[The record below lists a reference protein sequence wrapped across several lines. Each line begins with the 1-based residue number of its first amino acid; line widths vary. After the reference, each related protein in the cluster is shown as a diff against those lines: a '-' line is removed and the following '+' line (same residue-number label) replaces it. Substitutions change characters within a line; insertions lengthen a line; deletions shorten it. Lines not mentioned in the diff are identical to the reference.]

1 MNDQELLS
9 AMHRCLNTADGKI
22 LMQELEAD
30 YDSDALFSATPM
42 TMTKNVA
49 QRDLVR
55 ALKLIQ
61 TGEAKDAM
69 ER

>member
-1 MNDQELLS
+1 
-9 AMHRCLNTADGKI
+9 
-22 LMQELEAD
+22 MQELEAD

-42 TMTKNVA
+42 VMTKNVA